1 MFYCVTEMVVRYL
14 FNLLYLDIR
23 TSKDIRTAILSMLNE
38 FIWINEVTGISIKTL
53 EKKEPNGDL
62 IIELYNLKD
71 FKGYRMGL
79 TERLR

>member
-1 MFYCVTEMVVRYL
+1 
-14 FNLLYLDIR
+14 
-23 TSKDIRTAILSMLNE
+23 MLNE

-62 IIELYNLKD
+62 IIELYNLKY